1 MTKKGLIDSTNRLLK
16 VSMLVNNIQSKHL
29 KLKSYWDSNYVWL
42 LLNGFEGCKILIVDF
57 YLNQENFPII
67 LCLSIYLSKR
77 VFQLVAILESVVSV
91 KPLGDTFTDWMFCV
105 IHCWGL
111 FEYGRLTWRGG
122 SLCAV
127 PQFCLNRCCSAS
139 WYGTG
144 SCHIEPCSRDTWDS
158 CPPGGEDPLYS
169 KS

>member
-29 KLKSYWDSNYVWL
+29 KLKSYWDSNYRYVWL

-57 YLNQENFPII
+57 CLNQEFM
-67 LCLSIYLSKR
+67 SIKMP
-77 VFQLVAILESVVSV
+77 V
-91 KPLGDTFTDWMFCV
+91 KACGSASCYTRECWYRSNHWVTLLRGWMFCV

-111 FEYGRLTWRGG
+111 FEYGWLTWRGG